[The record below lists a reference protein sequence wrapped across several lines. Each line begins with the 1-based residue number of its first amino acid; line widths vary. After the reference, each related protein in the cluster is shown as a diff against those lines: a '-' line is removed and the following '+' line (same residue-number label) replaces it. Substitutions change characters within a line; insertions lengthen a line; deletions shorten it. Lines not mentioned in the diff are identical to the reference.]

1 MSPKV
6 WLITGCSSG
15 FGGLLVRAALKN
27 GDKVIATARD
37 PKKIDDLKALGVA
50 TLALDV
56 CEAEENIQK
65 AVADANAVYG
75 RIDILV
81 NNAAY
86 ILEGTVEE
94 SSAAE
99 VFKIFN
105 TNVFGSLTMARAVLP
120 YMRAQKNGTI
130 ANMGSIGG
138 VRGTQGAG
146 LYCSTKFAIA
156 GITDSLR
163 AEVAHLGIDAV
174 CIEPGYF
181 RTNFLAPGHRT
192 PTAARIAD
200 YDPVMEPIRNIFN
213 TYDRAQPGDPEKGA
227 QLIVEILTKSGRV
240 AGKEVP
246 VRVPIGSDAIA
257 FISTT
262 AEETL
267 QNMKDWKD
275 LSSSTDHDDVKN

>member
-15 FGGLLVRAALKN
+15 FGGLLARAALKN
-27 GDKVIATARD
+27 GDKVVATARD
-37 PKKIDDLKALGVA
+37 PRRIDDLKALGAV
-50 TLALDV
+50 TLALDI
-56 CEAEENIQK
+56 CDAEENIKK
-65 AVADANAVYG
+65 AIANANSVHG

-86 ILEGTVEE
+86 LLEGTVEE

-105 TNVFGSLTMARAVLP
+105 TNVFGSLTVIRAVLP
-120 YMRAQKNGTI
+120 YMRAQRSGTI

-146 LYCSTKFAIA
+146 LYCSTKFALA
-156 GITDSLR
+156 GITESIK

-192 PTAARIAD
+192 PTSVRIAD
-200 YDPVMEPIRNIFN
+200 YDPVMEPIRNTFD
-213 TYDRAQPGDPEKGA
+213 TYDRAQPGDPQKGA

-246 VRVPIGSDAIA
+246 VRTPIGSDAIA
-257 FISTT
+257 FISAR

-267 QNMKDWKD
+267 QTMREWGD
-275 LSSSTDHDDVKN
+275 LSSSTDHDDLKK

>member
-15 FGGLLVRAALKN
+15 FGGLLARAALKN
-27 GDKVIATARD
+27 GDKVVATARD
-37 PKKIDDLKALGVA
+37 PKKIDDLKALGA
-50 TLALDV
+50 STLALDV
-56 CEAEENIQK
+56 CDAEENIK
-65 AVADANAVYG
+65 KTIAEANSVHG

-81 NNAAY
+81 NNAAF
-86 ILEGTVEE
+86 ILEGTIEE

-99 VFKIFN
+99 VSKIYN
-105 TNVFGSLTMARAVLP
+105 TNVFGPLTVTRAVLP
-120 YMRAQKNGTI
+120 YMRAQRSGTI

-156 GITDSLR
+156 GITESLK
-163 AEVAHLGIDAV
+163 AEVTHLGIDAV

-192 PTAARIAD
+192 PTAARIPD
-200 YDPVMEPIRNIFN
+200 YDPVMDPIRNAFD

-246 VRVPIGSDAIA
+246 VRTPIGSDAIA
-257 FISTT
+257 FISAT
-262 AEETL
+262 AGDTL
-267 QNMKDWKD
+267 QTMKEWKD
-275 LSSSTDHDDVKN
+275 LSSSTDHDDIKK